1 MFKRLLSK
9 IFSPLAGSQ
18 GGAATPSAE
27 AQTGDSGD
35 ILYSLPTLCG
45 PGPAIEDTPLP
56 AEYRWLEEDAWRQV
70 EFVDRKNL
78 PHIERELA
86 KLLAFKQE
94 HQHGPGWTDIYT
106 RAEHPAPIAAS
117 GLHITSL
124 PAFSTSALVVGD
136 GPPWGGTVRGGFAL
150 ADGGDWFIDGQ
161 RTDDGGVIQLAVSP
175 GNSVPS
181 GQMVRALSEI
191 TRSSNLLLVDWLAGV
206 LVNTSS
212 FESVLTWA
220 RQIGTPVPV
229 SVKVRPW

>member
-9 IFSPLAGSQ
+9 VIPFLAGSR
-18 GGAATPSAE
+18 GDASTPPAE
-27 AQTGDSGD
+27 ARTASSED
-35 ILYSLPTLCG
+35 IFYSLPTLCG

-56 AEYRWLEEDAWRQV
+56 AEYRWLEEDAWRQI
-70 EFVDRKNL
+70 EFVHRKNL

-117 GLHITSL
+117 GLHFTSL

-150 ADGGDWFIDGQ
+150 ADGGDWFIYGQ

-175 GNSVPS
+175 GRLVPS
-181 GQMVRALSEI
+181 DRFARSLSEI
-191 TRSSNLLLVDWLAGV
+191 AQSSNLLLVDWLAGL
-206 LVNTSS
+206 LVDTSS
-212 FESVLTWA
+212 SDSVLAWA
-220 RQIGTPVPV
+220 RRYR
-229 SVKVRPW
+229 SA